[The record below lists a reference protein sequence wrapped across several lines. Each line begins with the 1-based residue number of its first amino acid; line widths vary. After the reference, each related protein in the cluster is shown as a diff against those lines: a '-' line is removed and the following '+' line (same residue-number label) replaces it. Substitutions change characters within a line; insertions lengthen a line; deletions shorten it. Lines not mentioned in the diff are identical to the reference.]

1 MKKIKNLKKKMIDND
16 ETIAS
21 VARKIGVDRQ
31 LVMYHLYRRS
41 GQYKKSKKATLIR
54 EYFLKKYNIDLV
66 G

>member
-1 MKKIKNLKKKMIDND
+1 MKKIKDLKKKMIDND

-41 GQYKKSKKATLIR
+41 GQCKKTKKATLIR
-54 EYFLKKYNIDLV
+54 EYFMKNYKIDLV
-66 G
+66 S